1 MLDRCPDC
9 HRIIS
14 GPYCACVIDH
24 GENPDEW
31 DDEPTRER
39 DNWEDRHREMW
50 ANAKPCT
57 ICQTPMLYPDEHARG
72 LCPECQYSRKGA
84 Q

>member
-39 DNWEDRHREMW
+39 DNWEERHQGNRVSVTLGGM
-50 ANAKPCT
+50 
-57 ICQTPMLYPDEHARG
+57 YPDHI
-72 LCPECQYSRKGA
+72 PWECRKLYMESIGKE